1 MTEAE
6 YRQRRVDE
14 YQSATERSK
23 RKLKRLMVGGLAG
36 GLAGLVGGNVLD
48 SDLVRGMSYGF
59 IGADVALYLV
69 HKFNLK

>member
-6 YRQRRVDE
+6 DRQRCLDE

-23 RKLKRLMVGGLAG
+23 RKLKKRMASGLAG
-36 GLAGLVGGNVLD
+36 GLAVLVGGNVLD
-48 SDLVRGMSYGF
+48 SDLVRGMGYGF
-59 IGADVALYLV
+59 LGAGAALYLV